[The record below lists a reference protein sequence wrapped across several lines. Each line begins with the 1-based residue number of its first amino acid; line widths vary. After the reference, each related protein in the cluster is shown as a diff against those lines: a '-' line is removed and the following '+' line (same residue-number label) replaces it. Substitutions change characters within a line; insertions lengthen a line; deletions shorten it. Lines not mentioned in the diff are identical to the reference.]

1 MKVVVYE
8 GKFIRCHIALLV
20 LEMALHTLGSR
31 HTKLP
36 DGVADAR
43 ILQGLR
49 GRLDK
54 YLKVIS
60 TWGLQK
66 RQAAIG
72 SGNLLS

>member
-1 MKVVVYE
+1 MRGNEYVVTLNCWYW
-8 GKFIRCHIALLV
+8 KWFFTHWV
-20 LEMALHTLGSR
+20 LDIQNC
-31 HTKLP
+31 LP

-43 ILQGLR
+43 ILQGLK

-60 TWGLQK
+60 TWGLQN
-66 RQAAIG
+66 RQVTIG